1 MNTPETSIKDSL
13 SNSHQGAVM
22 SVLGGFGDRIKSLF
36 SEPAKNLSTVVS
48 RLGVGPAALGIAAL
62 VALAAA
68 APGQAQA
75 QNMWSGVHGG
85 GGGYVTNNNLNDVM
99 QQQRQTDFANQAA
112 RVIAEQRGLNQSQQ
126 NLAGLA
132 ALAAGA
138 FTKDEKAPI
147 AAAVFGA
154 GAAMLIP
161 NQNANQNQW
170 GSNSNS
176 GSGSMRAGVQGNNNG
191 GYYNQSSYQQ
201 QPQVNVQSQAIQQAF
216 GRYQQL
222 AEPQFQIAVQ
232 ANLDGNY
239 PVRDKAIA
247 TFGQHWNAA
256 SQMGLP
262 LHNNP
267 DQVAKFQML
276 GRMNGQALNYG
287 LQTRAGQGQVNNG
300 YGLQ

>member
-1 MNTPETSIKDSL
+1 MNTPDASIKDSL

-22 SVLGGFGDRIKSLF
+22 SALGGFGDRIKSLF

-48 RLGVGPAALGIAAL
+48 RLGVGPAALGIAAV
-62 VALAAA
+62 VALAAT

-75 QNMWSGVHGG
+75 QNMWSGVQ
-85 GGGYVTNNNLNDVM
+85 GGYVTNSNLNDAM

-112 RVIAEQRGLNQSQQ
+112 RVIAEQRGLSQSQQ

-132 ALAAGA
+132 ALAGGA
-138 FTKDEKAPI
+138 FTKGDKAPI
-147 AAAVFGA
+147 AAAVVGA
-154 GAAMLIP
+154 GAAMFIP
-161 NQNANQNQW
+161 NQNPNQNQW
-170 GSNSNS
+170 GNTNN
-176 GSGSMRAGVQGNNNG
+176 GNGGGMWAGVQGNNNG
-191 GYYNQSSYQQ
+191 YYNQGNQGNYQ
-201 QPQVNVQSQAIQQAF
+201 QVNVQSQAAQQAF
-216 GRYQQL
+216 ARYQQL

-239 PVRDKAIA
+239 AVRDKAIA
-247 TFGQHWNAA
+247 TFGNHWNAA

-276 GRMNGQALNYG
+276 SRMNSHAMNYG
-287 LQTRAGQGQVNNG
+287 LQNRAGQQQVNNG
-300 YGLQ
+300 YGMQ

>member
-1 MNTPETSIKDSL
+1 MNTPEASIKDSL

-22 SVLGGFGDRIKSLF
+22 SALGGFGEGIKRLF
-36 SEPAKNLSTVVS
+36 SEPAKSLSTVVS
-48 RLGVGPAALGIAAL
+48 RLGVGPAALGIAAV

-75 QNMWSGVHGG
+75 QNMWSGVQGG
-85 GGGYVTNNNLNDVM
+85 GAYVTNNSMNDAF
-99 QQQRQTDFANQAA
+99 QQQRQVNFAEQAT
-112 RVIAEQRGLNQSQQ
+112 RVIGDQRGLSQSQQ

-132 ALAAGA
+132 SLAGGA
-138 FTKDEKAPI
+138 FTKGDKAPI
-147 AAAVFGA
+147 AAGVA
-154 GAAMLIP
+154 GVAAAMLIP
-161 NQNANQNQW
+161 NQNPNQNQW
-170 GSNSNS
+170 GNGNN
-176 GSGSMRAGVQGNNNG
+176 GNGGSMWSGIQGNNNG
-191 GYYNQSSYQQ
+191 YYNQGNQGNYQ
-201 QPQVNVQSQAIQQAF
+201 QVNVQSQAAQQAF
-216 GRYQQL
+216 ARYQQL

-239 PVRDKAIA
+239 AVRDKAIA
-247 TFGQHWNAA
+247 TFGNHWNAA

-276 GRMNGQALNYG
+276 SRMNSHAMNYG
-287 LQTRAGQGQVNNG
+287 LQNRAGQQQANSG